1 MYKKQMTFQKI
12 VCMLVLIASALIFVY
27 SLGISTDLYDAFSKA
42 VMYPDDP
49 EYTFSYVTGATV
61 YYDMFEFNKLF
72 TKVAIG
78 LILVT
83 LILFITNT
91 HARRKYYI
99 GNYIAVGLS
108 TVANIGISVWCI
120 PQIMNFKK
128 QYQND
133 VDFEALKA
141 FSKDWG
147 TLYIG
152 PEDTFWFDVSFFVFG
167 ILLFTS
173 CLLILNLIWKI
184 IMMNAEQNAIGRKK
198 DVVDF
203 YAV

>member
-1 MYKKQMTFQKI
+1 MYKKQMAYQKI
-12 VCMLVLIASALIFVY
+12 VCMMLLIAAALIFVY
-27 SLGISTDLYDAFSKA
+27 SLGISTDLYDALA
-42 VMYPDDP
+42 RTILYPDYDLD
-49 EYTFSYVTGATV
+49 YTSVAGSRV

-83 LILFITNT
+83 VVLFITNT
-91 HARRKYYI
+91 HSRRKYYI

-108 TVANIGISVWCI
+108 TLANIGISVWCI
-120 PQIMNFKK
+120 PQILDYKK
-128 QYQND
+128 QYQNN
-133 VDFEALKA
+133 VDFEALKT

-152 PEDTFWFDVSFFVFG
+152 PEDTFWFDVSFLVFG

-173 CLLILNLIWKI
+173 LLLILNLVWKI

-203 YAV
+203 YAI

>member
-1 MYKKQMTFQKI
+1 MTFQKV
-12 VCMLVLIASALIFVY
+12 VCVLTLIASALVFVY
-27 SLGISTDLYDAFSKA
+27 SLGISTDLYDALA
-42 VMYPDDP
+42 RTILYPDYDLDQ
-49 EYTFSYVTGATV
+49 TSVAGSRV

-72 TKVAIG
+72 TRVAIG
-78 LILVT
+78 LIIVT
-83 LILFITNT
+83 LFLFITNT

-108 TVANIGISVWCI
+108 TAANIGISIWSI
-120 PQIMNFKK
+120 PQIMSYKAQF
-128 QYQND
+128 QNN
-133 VDFEALKA
+133 VDFEALKTFA
-141 FSKDWG
+141 KDWG

-167 ILLFTS
+167 ILLLMS
-173 CLLILNLIWKI
+173 CLLIINLIWKI

-203 YAV
+203 YAI